1 MFQHLWQT
9 ALPSKQ
15 AHAYHACLYCGVVTV
30 VGMCYP
36 CRMTLECAVV
46 LTCAGRRGLACAGSI
61 LGYVECSVS
70 QDLASSLLWLAPSLM
85 HAAGGAVRV
94 VLELAG
100 IKNAFGKQLGSGN
113 PLNNARAT
121 IEGLRAQR
129 TVQQVAE
136 ERGLTVAELMGFKPG
151 EALAVPHPCPGGT
164 LHDTMALMI

>member
-1 MFQHLWQT
+1 M
-9 ALPSKQ
+9 
-15 AHAYHACLYCGVVTV
+15 
-30 VGMCYP
+30 
-36 CRMTLECAVV
+36 
-46 LTCAGRRGLACAGSI
+46 
-61 LGYVECSVS
+61 
-70 QDLASSLLWLAPSLM
+70 
-85 HAAGGAVRV
+85 RV

-151 EALAVPHPCPGGT
+151 APPPPPARTKPAHGT
-164 LHDTMALMI
+164 PTDRQL